1 MSNLNVGLKL
11 NRIKHQSLFKSIK
24 SILSNLKKNQP
35 VFLLKILSLH
45 TVMKCVS
52 AISNI
57 VKNKEAWGT
66 VFPCP
71 VFLCCWRDKKVIKG
85 LKSLSYEERLI
96 ELGLFG
102 LEKRR
107 LQGDLLWPSST
118 WRELK
123 SRRMTEFL
131 HRQIAI
137 GQSRMILPEERRFR
151 SDVRGLFFYS
161 GVVRHRYRLLRE
173 AAAGPIPGCIQ
184 GQVWWDPRQPDLV
197 SGSPDHRRGLEL
209 GDL

>member
-1 MSNLNVGLKL
+1 VSNLNVGLKL

-52 AISNI
+52 TISNI

-85 LKSLSYEERLI
+85 LKYLSYEERLI

-151 SDVRGLFFYS
+151 SDVRGLFFLLGGSEASVQATQRSCSWPHPWMYS
-161 GVVRHRYRLLRE
+161 R
-173 AAAGPIPGCIQ
+173 PG
-184 GQVWWDPRQPDLV
+184 LM
-197 SGSPDHRRGLEL
+197 GS
-209 GDL
+209 